1 MSHHH
6 LAVPPPSREL
16 VCYEEEGCPPKGFV
30 FGTLCVQVVVIWYM
44 AWGLWQARAR
54 GHRITDH
61 VCTFCLAVLV
71 DVAVRA

>member
-44 AWGLWQARAR
+44 AWGLW
-54 GHRITDH
+54 H
-61 VCTFCLAVLV
+61 CLLYTSPSPR
-71 DVAVRA
+71 DS